1 MEENQNVEGVNET
14 GASEEVVENSEQT
27 KTYSQE
33 EVDAII
39 AENNK
44 KNQKAW
50 DKRWGQEK
58 SKMERQFEKERELS
72 ELLRSQTKAKDID
85 ELLDISYQQYGQERP
100 NNSKDEEVLGKN
112 DAKEILELDI
122 ESIESEANRLA
133 SKKRNAREEATFLE
147 LGNYLTNKKAETKR
161 KEEIKEAGIEEALL
175 ENDEF
180 KEFMNKFNKDTS
192 LKEIYD
198 IYSKT
203 NTNIKKEKPFA
214 PGSLKDKK
222 GKSESEYFT
231 EEEFYNLTRED
242 LKDPTIYKK
251 SNKTITKL
259 FE

>member
-1 MEENQNVEGVNET
+1 M
-14 GASEEVVENSEQT
+14 
-27 KTYSQE
+27 
-33 EVDAII
+33 
-39 AENNK
+39 
-44 KNQKAW
+44 
-50 DKRWGQEK
+50 
-58 SKMERQFEKERELS
+58 
-72 ELLRSQTKAKDID
+72 
-85 ELLDISYQQYGQERP
+85 
-100 NNSKDEEVLGKN
+100 
-112 DAKEILELDI
+112 
-122 ESIESEANRLA
+122 
-133 SKKRNAREEATFLE
+133 
-147 LGNYLTNKKAETKR
+147 
-161 KEEIKEAGIEEALL
+161 L

-251 SNKTITKL
+251 AMKTRTKL